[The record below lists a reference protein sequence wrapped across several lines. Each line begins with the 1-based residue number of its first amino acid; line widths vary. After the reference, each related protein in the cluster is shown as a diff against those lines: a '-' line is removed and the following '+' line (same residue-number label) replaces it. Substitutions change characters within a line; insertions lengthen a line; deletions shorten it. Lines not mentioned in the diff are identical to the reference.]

1 MVKPHF
7 CTGHY
12 FNILFKELGFS
23 CHHHCIKKIIT
34 FLPII
39 IKGNENE
46 RLKFIILLGPFEVSV
61 GISSPNSNDM
71 CTPFE

>member
-1 MVKPHF
+1 
-7 CTGHY
+7 
-12 FNILFKELGFS
+12 
-23 CHHHCIKKIIT
+23 
-34 FLPII
+34 LPII